1 MKNIYLFLLGV
12 LILASCS
19 GKKTEVA
26 TDSKFCLSDSILHQI
41 KLDTIT
47 LKPVLQNF
55 KLIGKVSFNQD
66 KVVKIYPLVS
76 GNVAEVKVSLGD
88 FVKKGQVL
96 AIIRSSEMAGVQ
108 NDLTSARS
116 NLAIAEKNFAATAD
130 MYKGGI
136 VSEKEY
142 TAAQKELEK
151 AKSEL
156 SRSSSV
162 HSIYGSGSQ
171 SDYVIK
177 APVSGFVV
185 DKQIT
190 PNMQI
195 RSDNNATLFTLS
207 NLDDVW
213 VLADVYE
220 SDIAG
225 IKENQEVEITTV
237 SYPDKIFKGKINKV
251 YDVLDP
257 NNKTLKVQIQ
267 LNNAEHLLKPEMF
280 ASVLVHQK
288 LTSSMLAV
296 PSSSIIFD
304 KNQNW
309 VLIYHDNC
317 HIETRRISIAS
328 ANDKYTYVH
337 DGVKA
342 GERVINGLQLLI
354 YTALNQ

>member
-1 MKNIYLFLLGV
+1 MKKYGFILSMLLFV
-12 LILASCS
+12 ACS

-26 TDSKFCLSDSILHQI
+26 TEAKYCMSDSILHQI
-41 KLDTIT
+41 KLDTVA
-47 LKPVLQNF
+47 LKPVSADF
-55 KLIGKVSFNQD
+55 KLIGKISFNQD
-66 KVVKIYPLVS
+66 KEVKIYPLVS

-88 FVKKGQVL
+88 YVKKGQVL
-96 AIIRSSEMAGVQ
+96 AIIKSTEMAGVQ
-108 NDLTSARS
+108 NDLILAQS

-130 MYKGGI
+130 MYKSGI

-142 TAAQKELEK
+142 TAAQKEYEK

-162 HSIYGSGSQ
+162 HSIYGSGAQ

-177 APVSGFVV
+177 APSSGYIV

-190 PNMQI
+190 ANMQI
-195 RSDNNATLFTLS
+195 RSDNSSAVFTLS
-207 NLDDVW
+207 DLNDVW

-225 IKENQEVEITTV
+225 IKENQDVDITTV

-251 YDVLDP
+251 YDALDP

-267 LNNAEHLLKPEMF
+267 LNNADHLLKPEMF
-280 ASVLVHQK
+280 ASVVVHQK
-288 LTSSMLAV
+288 LPQSMLAI
-296 PSSSIIFD
+296 PSGSVIFD

-309 VLIYHDNC
+309 VLVYHDKS
-317 HIETRRISIAS
+317 HIETRRVTIAS
-328 ANDKYTYVH
+328 SNDKSSYVT

-342 GERVINGLQLLI
+342 GEVVINGLQLLI